1 MGELINGRTPEEIKD
16 ALKHCIEPVPYGCEV
31 CPYNETCLEHAP
43 EIDALA
49 LIELLESERDAALAK
64 VPKWISVEERE
75 PEFPC
80 ICYDGVNVISI
91 PKNIASLTLKSG
103 EKVFVSDTAI
113 SVFRRVT
120 VKHLCNGMSQ
130 LLNTKFR
137 HYLMNIGGMTRIR
150 QKTA

>member
-64 VPKWISVEERE
+64 VPRWISVEGKMP
-75 PEFPC
+75 PEDTEVLV
-80 ICYDGVNVISI
+80 Y
-91 PKNIASLTLKSG
+91 AT
-103 EKVFVSDTAI
+103 EKIKGFGSVTAI
-113 SVFRRVT
+113 CEYSETTSMFG
-120 VKHLCNGMSQ
+120 N
-130 LLNTKFR
+130 
-137 HYLMNIGGMTRIR
+137 
-150 QKTA
+150 KTGRYDWSSPWEYFHVDYDITHWMPLPEPPEEGKSNEDD

>member
-1 MGELINGRTPEEIKD
+1 MDAMINGRTPEQIKD
-16 ALKHCIEPVPYGCEV
+16 ALKHCIEPVPYGCDV

-43 EIDALA
+43 EIDAIA
-49 LIELLESERDAALAK
+49 LIYRLESERDEALAK

-103 EKVFVSDTAI
+103 EKVFVSDA
-113 SVFRRVT
+113 FLEAFP
-120 VKHLCNGMSQ
+120 HA
-130 LLNTKFR
+130 LLEKLDDCTHILYWMPLPEPPKEDE
-137 HYLMNIGGMTRIR
+137 HE
-150 QKTA
+150 AE

>member
-1 MGELINGRTPEEIKD
+1 MGELINGRPPEEIKA

-43 EIDALA
+43 EIDAIA
-49 LIELLESERDAALAK
+49 LIDRLESERDEALAK

-103 EKVFVSDTAI
+103 EKVFVSDA
-113 SVFRRVT
+113 FLEAFP
-120 VKHLCNGMSQ
+120 HA
-130 LLNTKFR
+130 LLEKLDDCT
-137 HYLMNIGGMTRIR
+137 HILYWMPLPEPPDGG
-150 QKTA
+150 KSNEDD

>member
-1 MGELINGRTPEEIKD
+1 MGTVINGRTPEKIKD

-43 EIDALA
+43 EIDAIA
-49 LIELLESERDAALAK
+49 LIERLESERDEALAK

-103 EKVFVSDTAI
+103 EKVFVSDA
-113 SVFRRVT
+113 FLEAFP
-120 VKHLCNGMSQ
+120 HA
-130 LLNTKFR
+130 LLEKLDDCT
-137 HYLMNIGGMTRIR
+137 HILYWMPLPEPPDGG
-150 QKTA
+150 KSNEAD

>member
-43 EIDALA
+43 EIDAIA
-49 LIELLESERDAALAK
+49 LIDRLESERDEALAK
-64 VPKWISVEERE
+64 VQKWISVEERE

-103 EKVFVSDTAI
+103 EKVFVSDA
-113 SVFRRVT
+113 FLEAFP
-120 VKHLCNGMSQ
+120 HA
-130 LLNTKFR
+130 LLEKLDDCTHILYWMPLPERPKEG
-137 HYLMNIGGMTRIR
+137 LE
-150 QKTA
+150 

>member
-1 MGELINGRTPEEIKD
+1 MGELINGRTPEEIK
-16 ALKHCIEPVPYGCEV
+16 AAFKHCIEPVPYGCEV

-43 EIDALA
+43 EIDAIA
-49 LIELLESERDAALAK
+49 LIDRLESERDEALAK

-103 EKVFVSDTAI
+103 EKVFVSDA
-113 SVFRRVT
+113 FLEAFP
-120 VKHLCNGMSQ
+120 HA
-130 LLNTKFR
+130 LLEKLDDCTHILYWMPLPEPPKED
-137 HYLMNIGGMTRIR
+137 LE
-150 QKTA
+150 

>member
-43 EIDALA
+43 EIDAIA
-49 LIELLESERDAALAK
+49 LIYRLESERDEALAK

-103 EKVFVSDTAI
+103 EKVFVSDA
-113 SVFRRVT
+113 FLEAFP
-120 VKHLCNGMSQ
+120 HA
-130 LLNTKFR
+130 LLEKLDDCTHILYWMPLPEPPKEDE
-137 HYLMNIGGMTRIR
+137 HE
-150 QKTA
+150 AE

>member
-1 MGELINGRTPEEIKD
+1 MGELINGRTPEEIKS

-43 EIDALA
+43 EIDSIA
-49 LIELLESERDAALAK
+49 LIERLESERDEALAK
-64 VPKWISVEERE
+64 VQKWISVEERE

-103 EKVFVSDTAI
+103 EKVFVSDA
-113 SVFRRVT
+113 FLEAFP
-120 VKHLCNGMSQ
+120 HA
-130 LLNTKFR
+130 LLEKLDDCT
-137 HYLMNIGGMTRIR
+137 HILYWMPLPEPPEEGLE
-150 QKTA
+150 

>member
-16 ALKHCIEPVPYGCEV
+16 GLKHCIEPVPYGCEV

-49 LIELLESERDAALAK
+49 LIEHLEAK

-80 ICYDGVNVISI
+80 ICYDGVNAISI
-91 PKNIASLTLKSG
+91 PKSIASLTLKNG
-103 EKVFVSDTAI
+103 KKVFVSDAFDAFLEAFPHVPPEKLDDCTHI
-113 SVFRRVT
+113 
-120 VKHLCNGMSQ
+120 LYWMQ
-130 LLNTKFR
+130 LPEPPEEGLE
-137 HYLMNIGGMTRIR
+137 
-150 QKTA
+150 